1 MQHDLDLSEVRERAE
16 EVSGLLKIL
25 SHPNR
30 LLVACEL
37 MDGERSVSQIEAAT
51 GVAQPNLSRDLARLR
66 AEGLVVTRRQSKQIF
81 YRLKDKRM
89 EALMRAMCEAFGP
102 KPEALN
108 TSEYQA
114 QESRS

>member
-1 MQHDLDLSEVRERAE
+1 MKHDLDLSEVRERAE
-16 EVSGLLKIL
+16 EVSGLLKVL

-37 MDGERSVSQIEAAT
+37 MDGERSVSEIEAVT

-81 YRLKDKRM
+81 YRLKDPRM

-102 KPEALN
+102 EPET
-108 TSEYQA
+108 TSANETE
-114 QESRS
+114 ESTR